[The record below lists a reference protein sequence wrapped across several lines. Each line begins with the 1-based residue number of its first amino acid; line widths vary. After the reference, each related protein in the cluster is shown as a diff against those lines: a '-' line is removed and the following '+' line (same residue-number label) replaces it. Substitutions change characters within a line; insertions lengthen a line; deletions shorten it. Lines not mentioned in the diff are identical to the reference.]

1 METERL
7 IIREICLDDLDALYD
22 IYSDSSITRY
32 MEGLYEDRKEEEEF
46 TVAYIK
52 NMYGFYGYGIWIL
65 QKKDG
70 TIIGRAGLSNR
81 EYNGEFCVEAGYVI
95 GAAYQRRGYATEA
108 LNAIIMYA
116 KRELEVNTVYSF
128 ILKENLPSLYLAK
141 KCGFTREGSAYTD
154 EQEYEVYVHKE

>member
-22 IYSDSSITRY
+22 IYSDSSITKY
-32 MEGLYEDRKEEEEF
+32 MEGLYEDHGEEEEF
-46 TVAYIK
+46 TRAYIK

-81 EYNGEFCVEAGYVI
+81 EYNGEFCIEAGYVI
-95 GAAYQRRGYATEA
+95 GVPYQRQGYATEA
-108 LNAIIMYA
+108 LNAIVMYA
-116 KRELEVNTVYSF
+116 KRELEVKKVYSF
-128 ILKENLPSLYLAK
+128 IKEENLASIRLAK
-141 KCGFTREGSAYTD
+141 RCGFEREGSAFDND
-154 EQEYEVYVHKE
+154 EEYEVYVHEK